1 MRSILI
7 VAVIAVA
14 GASAGLAQAP
24 AREPVPRDPVEAI
37 VRAFDRTPI
46 VALAEAHALQE
57 EHDLI
62 VRLVRDPRFADTAS
76 TIVVEWANAL
86 YQDSI
91 DRYVGGDDESKDSV
105 ARAWRNTGFSP
116 LAPWDA
122 PVYERFFD
130 VVREVNR
137 TRPPSRRLRV
147 LAADPPID
155 WGATREEIN
164 ATKRKYPRD
173 EHFFQVIDREVI
185 GQKRTALLI
194 FGGAH
199 LYRHWWNPFATG
211 PTPPNLIDLLDRKAK
226 GSVFVI
232 MVHAFLEPNANLEA
246 RLKGWNAP
254 IMTDLSGTWLGLMST
269 DPLMETSAE
278 RGFPDGTV
286 ARAKVNAYL
295 GLTLQDLADAYLYLG
310 PMESLTASTPTPA
323 FFAANPDYVA
333 ELKRRFRLVNG
344 GELPDSYFTR
354 ERSGRFYQGKV
365 PMP

>member
-1 MRSILI
+1 LRSILI
-7 VAVIAVA
+7 VAVIAAA

-24 AREPVPRDPVEAI
+24 VRDPVLRDPVEAI
-37 VRAFDRTPI
+37 VSAFDRTPI

-62 VRLVRDPRFADTAS
+62 VRLVRDPRLADTAS

-86 YQDSI
+86 YQNSI
-91 DRYVGGDDESKDSV
+91 DRYVGGEDEPKDSV

-137 TRPPSRRLRV
+137 TRPASRRLRV
-147 LAADPPID
+147 VAADPPID
-155 WGATREEIN
+155 WGATREDID
-164 ATKRKYPRD
+164 ATNRKYPRD

-185 GQKRTALLI
+185 GKNRKALLI
-194 FGGAH
+194 VGGAH

-211 PTPPNLIDLLDRKAK
+211 PTSPNLIDLLDQKAK

-232 MVHAFLEPNANLEA
+232 MVHTFLERNANLEG

-254 IMTDLSGTWLGLMST
+254 IMTDLSGTWLGLTSA

-295 GLTLQDLADAYLYLG
+295 GLTLQNLADAYLYLG
-310 PMESLTASTPTPA
+310 AMESLTASTPTPA

-344 GELPDSYFTR
+344 GELTDSYFMR
-354 ERSGRFYQGKV
+354 ERSRKYYQGKV

>member
-1 MRSILI
+1 MT
-7 VAVIAVA
+7 AVE
-14 GASAGLAQAP
+14 SQA
-24 AREPVPRDPVEAI
+24 AARDPVPQDPVDAI
-37 VRAFDRTPI
+37 VRAFDRKPVI
-46 VALAEAHALQE
+46 ALAEAHALQE

-62 VRLVRDPRFADTAS
+62 VRLVRDPRLADAVS

-91 DRYVGGDDESKDSV
+91 DRYVGGEDETKERV

-130 VVREVNR
+130 VVREVNL
-137 TRPPSRRLRV
+137 TRPRDRRVRV
-147 LAADPPID
+147 LAGDPPVD
-155 WGATREEIN
+155 WSASRQDIE
-164 ATKRKYPRD
+164 ATKQRHPRD
-173 EHFFQVIDREVI
+173 THFFQVIDREVI
-185 GQKRTALLI
+185 GPARKALLL

-211 PTPPNLIDLLDRKAK
+211 PTSPNLIDLLDQKAR

-232 MVHAFLEPNANLEA
+232 MVHAFVERNAGVES
-246 RLKGWNAP
+246 RLKAWKAP
-254 IMTDLSGTWLGLMST
+254 VIAELSGNWLGLTST
-269 DPLMETSAE
+269 DPLMQTSAE

-286 ARAKVNAYL
+286 ARARVNAYL
-295 GLTLQDLADAYLYLG
+295 GLALQDLADAYLFLG
-310 PMESLTASTPTPA
+310 DMDSLTASAPTPA

-333 ELKRRFRLVNG
+333 ELKRRFRLVNS

-354 ERSGRFYQGKV
+354 ERSTKYYQGKV
-365 PMP
+365 PAP